1 MEAGRDIRMQAA
13 AASSAGNIAMKAGR
27 DITMGTAAVKKDTA
41 AHGTGITTAM
51 TAPPGI

>member
-1 MEAGRDIRMQAA
+1 MEAGRDITAEAA
-13 AASSAGNIAMKAGR
+13 EISSAGDIAMKAGR
-27 DITMGTAAVKKDTA
+27 DITMETAAVKKDTA

>member
-27 DITMGTAAVKKDTA
+27 DITMETAAVKKTRPSL
-41 AHGTGITTAM
+41 GTGITTAM